1 MGTVHEKLDEAMAE
15 IEKLRAE
22 YKIKAESSENFKRAY
37 NEQLTKIREASSKVD
52 KLTLELNLKEDE
64 LSVAKQAYEE
74 LKSNLK
80 DKEAAIKS
88 LRSANDRL
96 RADCAEKLKKSEE
109 ENRSMAVALD
119 ETNAANMEQEQQIQT
134 LRNEI
139 DRLRKLAM
147 ASQKMSCEVEKR
159 TRASKEL
166 RQRDDVLLKL
176 EEENRELEDQL
187 KWKKEQFG
195 HLAEAHEKIRQQFR
209 EREKE
214 WEKEKDTLF
223 NEISTLQLKLDSQI
237 RISEGLQS
245 RLQMCNQ
252 ALAHE
257 ESRRKTLE
265 VELSESKTSLDN
277 VSAEYKEAKSRTESL
292 TNQRDKEIANL
303 RDALGTREA
312 IYKET
317 EYLFRKLEQ
326 ENRELMASLKELQE
340 AGINDAGHSS
350 LPKLR
355 NKLKDLEQAHGE
367 CSAHLK
373 TKESEWV
380 SQLEGLAGELDCC
393 KHELKNKNTLITNL
407 QDELQACHSLVF
419 DLALQNEETSLM
431 LLVLRSHLSEVHQKL
446 AANTYAA
453 IDLTNKEEQNISTL
467 KQLDQK
473 NSDLVRTEKDLEEE
487 REKVAM
493 LLSRVESLNLI
504 EEEQLPLQIE
514 VDILKEMLK
523 EASTHQVHL
532 KEQVLKTKSEL
543 KEAKDALDRADEELA
558 ESYYEGKVIES
569 ELQIWRSVA
578 ERLQSSLDENHQVR
592 REVEAS
598 LFAQVDVEFELRW
611 EKDRLEHIL
620 ADKEEEIKEL
630 QEQIVLLNEKLNK
643 RETRALQS
651 PLGKKNS
658 LDLHKELECFE
669 EEWLRKELEK
679 AILAQVEAEGYHK
692 KEKEILHHRIQDLQ
706 NLVSL
711 LELQSENSTSSFSSR
726 LLAMQAETDM
736 FHKTWETVR
745 EALVLKEIEVQEKS
759 MINLELEND
768 LNTLQDKVTNLTSK
782 LERLTCSSDVAMEKL
797 MDEKAKAV
805 EDARKLSSDR
815 EILLD
820 MFMRLSNRISQLSM
834 EDMELTNELGRIMQ
848 TCGGFGLD
856 MKRINEFFDP
866 AKENLN
872 ICSSPTRKVEAA
884 MVEDRLPRCSSDRI
898 AISSPSSSVIATI
911 AIPSTAGPCIGTRKQ
926 GHITV
931 SSDLLTECH
940 RSLSCLI
947 HTILLT

>member
-37 NEQLTKIREASSKVD
+37 NEQLSKIRDANSKVD
-52 KLTLELNLKEDE
+52 KLTLELSLKEDE

-96 RADCAEKLKKSEE
+96 HADSAEKLKKFED

-119 ETNAANMEQEQQIQT
+119 ETNAANVEQEQQIQT

-166 RQRDDVLLKL
+166 RQRDDVVLKL

-223 NEISTLQLKLDSQI
+223 NEISTLQLNLDSQI
-237 RISEGLQS
+237 RISEGLQT

-265 VELSESKTSLDN
+265 VQLSESKTCIDN
-277 VSAEYKEAKSRTESL
+277 VSAEFKEAKSRTESL
-292 TNQRDKEIANL
+292 TNQKDQEIANL
-303 RDALGTREA
+303 RDALGTRNA
-312 IYKET
+312 TYKET
-317 EYLFRKLEQ
+317 EYRFRKLEQ

-340 AGINDAGHSS
+340 AGINNTGHSS

-355 NKLKDLEQAHGE
+355 NKLF
-367 CSAHLK
+367 
-373 TKESEWV
+373 V
-380 SQLEGLAGELDCC
+380 
-393 KHELKNKNTLITNL
+393 
-407 QDELQACHSLVF
+407 
-419 DLALQNEETSLM
+419 
-431 LLVLRSHLSEVHQKL
+431 
-446 AANTYAA
+446 
-453 IDLTNKEEQNISTL
+453 
-467 KQLDQK
+467 
-473 NSDLVRTEKDLEEE
+473 
-487 REKVAM
+487 
-493 LLSRVESLNLI
+493 SRVESLNLI
-504 EEEQLPLQIE
+504 EEKQLPLQIE
-514 VDILKEMLK
+514 VDKLKETLK

-578 ERLQSSLDENHQVR
+578 ERLQSRLDENHQVR

-630 QEQIVLLNEKLNK
+630 QDQIVLLNEKLNI

-658 LDLHKELECFE
+658 LDIHKELECFE

-692 KEKEILHHRIQDLQ
+692 KEKEILHHKIQDLQ

-711 LELQSENSTSSFSSR
+711 LELESENSSR
-726 LLAMQAETDM
+726 LLAMQAETGM
-736 FHKTWETVR
+736 FQKTWETIKEV
-745 EALVLKEIEVQEKS
+745 LVLKEIEVQEKS

-768 LNTLQDKVTNLTSK
+768 LNTLQHKVTNLTSK
-782 LERLTCSSDVAMEKL
+782 LERLPCSSDVAMEKL
-797 MDEKAKAV
+797 MEEKAKAV
-805 EDARKLSSDR
+805 EDVRKLSSER
-815 EILLD
+815 EIWLD

-848 TCGGFGLD
+848 TCGAFGLD
-856 MKRINEFFDP
+856 MKRINKFFDP

-872 ICSSPTRKVEAA
+872 ICSSPTKN
-884 MVEDRLPRCSSDRI
+884 VEDRLPFR
-898 AISSPSSSVIATI
+898 AINN
-911 AIPSTAGPCIGTRKQ
+911 
-926 GHITV
+926 
-931 SSDLLTECH
+931 
-940 RSLSCLI
+940 
-947 HTILLT
+947 